1 MSPRKTP
8 RNDRAAARGLATL
21 ILSLHPR
28 PFMKYYRYV
37 SLVPALL
44 LLPQVAWTQSAP
56 ADSTRSS
63 AAVDPESTI
72 MLSPFQVTTD
82 KDVGYAAANSLSGS
96 RLNTELRN
104 TPAAISVFTKDFLDD
119 IGALSTLGAMEYA
132 MNASREFTDYTGLSS
147 VQQGD
152 GNIQV
157 RGFTGA
163 SLGRDLFVWR
173 VSSDVFNTE
182 RLDFSRGPNSILFGV
197 GGPGG
202 IVNTTTKRAHLTGK
216 STDQVQLR
224 VGSWDDYRATAD
236 VNRRVG
242 RTVAVRA
249 NVLWQDRK
257 SWREFEFLKT
267 KAGALSTT
275 YRPFRQTEIRLQG
288 EYADRQQLNAMPW
301 PSADYTGEW
310 IAAGR
315 PIAANNTEAISGTI
329 ANGNRFVVFD
339 ALGATPLVSWNGTR
353 QTTRAPGAPSL
364 GGNSRALTDFSL
376 VPRAAYLGGPGT
388 GSDNWYRTW
397 SGFVEQRIGDL
408 VLEAAYNRQH
418 DRRRAD
424 FGVTWNSLGASA
436 DVNAIIPSTPLPNGS
451 LPANAGQRN
460 PNVGKLYVQGQPGY
474 RELDNDTQ
482 TWRATA
488 AYELDLKK
496 RGLGMHRFAALA
508 SSEQYDFVTEQR
520 NEVNITPPG
529 NATYPLDV
537 TVASN
542 QIWRRT
548 YLDFSSSDPR
558 QRGALNYK
566 DSPLVNLNG
575 VTSGFRNT
583 NDASNVQTTTT
594 DSLMLAGQSSFWS
607 DRLIGTW
614 GLRRDLQDLWNGA
627 NALRDPI
634 TRAFSRK
641 QAKQSN
647 TDFAGNTRTYGLV
660 LRALPWLGFV
670 YNNSNNFV
678 PQGTIDLNNQ
688 PMGPRFGKGTD
699 IGVKLAFWQGKVN
712 VNISRYTLSETNREG
727 GGAMVTTSLVP
738 AINEIWEA
746 LGSVEKQIT
755 SPRDS
760 VDNTGRGWEVEVTA
774 NPTRSFRFTLNASQ
788 TEVEQSNTL
797 PRAGAYLA
805 SNLALWQQNATRP
818 LITPYTAID
827 TNVNPTIADAI
838 RSANTWLAVLR
849 RAEGQSPRQAVE
861 YRVNGFGTYT
871 FRQSG
876 AWYDSLSLGGGVNYR
891 SKPVTGYDS
900 TRNFAP
906 VYGGEVILVNA
917 MLGKTWTTRFGPF
930 RTQLNVDN
938 LLANDDLIIT
948 DKDNTG
954 TWRYLFQQPRRWSL
968 TVSRSF

>member
-1 MSPRKTP
+1 MP
-8 RNDRAAARGLATL
+8 RNDRVPRVVRLPRFSSLA
-21 ILSLHPR
+21 SSSDKPH
-28 PFMKYYRYV
+28 MKIYRYV
-37 SLVPALL
+37 SLAVPLLFLTVAALAQTAPL
-44 LLPQVAWTQSAP
+44 AP
-56 ADSTRSS
+56 ARSS
-63 AAVDPESTI
+63 ASADTESTI
-72 MLSPFQVTTD
+72 MLSPFQVSTD

-104 TPAAISVFTKDFLDD
+104 TPAAISVFTKEFLDD
-119 IGALSTLGAMEYA
+119 IGALSTFGAMEYA
-132 MNASREFTDYTGLSS
+132 MNASREFTDYTGLASA
-147 VQQGD
+147 QQSD
-152 GNIQV
+152 GNVQV

-202 IVNTTTKRAHLTGK
+202 IVNTTTKRAHLAGK
-216 STDQVQLR
+216 STDQVQVR
-224 VGSWDDYRATAD
+224 VGSWDDYRATVD

-242 RTVAVRA
+242 KTVAVRA
-249 NVLWQDRK
+249 NVLWQDRQ

-301 PSADYTGEW
+301 PSADYTGDW

-315 PIAANNTEAISGTI
+315 PIAANNTEAIGGTI
-329 ANGNRFVVFD
+329 ANASRFVVFD
-339 ALGATPLVSWNGTR
+339 PLGATPLVSWNGTR

-364 GGNSRALTDFSL
+364 GGNARALTDFSL

-397 SGFVEQRIGDL
+397 SGFVEQRFGDL
-408 VLEAAYNRQH
+408 VLEVAYNRQF

-424 FGVTWNSLGASA
+424 FGVTWNNMGAFA
-436 DVNAIIPSTPLPNGS
+436 DVNALIPSTPLPNGS

-460 PNVGKLYVQGQPGY
+460 PHAGKLYVQAQPGY
-474 RELDNDTQ
+474 REIDNDTQ

-488 AYELDLKK
+488 AYELDLKR
-496 RGLGMHRFAALA
+496 RGLGTHRFAALA
-508 SSEQYDFVTEQR
+508 SSEQYDFVTEAR
-520 NEVNITPPG
+520 NEVNITPVG
-529 NATYPLDV
+529 NATYPLDI

-548 YLDFSSSDPR
+548 YLDFSSNDPR
-558 QRGALNYK
+558 KRGALNYK
-566 DSPLVNLNG
+566 EFPLVNLNG

-614 GLRRDLQDLWNGA
+614 GIRRDLQDLWNGA
-627 NALRDPI
+627 NATRDPI

-641 QAKQSN
+641 QAKQAN

-660 LRALPWLGFV
+660 FRALPWLGFV

-678 PQGTIDLNNQ
+678 PQGTIDINNQ
-688 PMGPRFGKGTD
+688 PLGPRFGKGTD

-727 GGAMVTTSLVP
+727 GGAIVTTSLVP

-746 LGSVEKQIT
+746 LGSLEKQIT

-774 NPTRSFRFTLNASQ
+774 NPSRSVRFTVNASQ
-788 TEVEQSNTL
+788 TEVVQSNTL

-805 SNLALWQQNATRP
+805 SNLALWQQNAARP
-818 LITPYTAID
+818 LVSPFTAID

-838 RSANTWLAVLR
+838 RSANTWLGVIR
-849 RAEGQSPRQAVE
+849 RAEGQAPRQAVE

-871 FRQSG
+871 FRKPG
-876 AWYDSLSLGGGVNYR
+876 DWYDSLSLGGGVNYR

-906 VYGGEVILVNA
+906 VFGGEVILINA
-917 MLGKTWTTRFGPF
+917 MLGKTWTTKFGPF

-954 TWRYLFQQPRRWSL
+954 TYRFLFQQPRRWSV
-968 TVSRSF
+968 TVTRAF

>member
-1 MSPRKTP
+1 
-8 RNDRAAARGLATL
+8 
-21 ILSLHPR
+21 
-28 PFMKYYRYV
+28 MKIYRYV
-37 SLVPALL
+37 SLAVPLLFLTVAALAQTAPL
-44 LLPQVAWTQSAP
+44 AP
-56 ADSTRSS
+56 ARSS
-63 AAVDPESTI
+63 ASADTESTI
-72 MLSPFQVTTD
+72 MLSPFQVSTD

-104 TPAAISVFTKDFLDD
+104 TPAAISVFTKEFLDD
-119 IGALSTLGAMEYA
+119 IGALSTFGAMEYA
-132 MNASREFTDYTGLSS
+132 MNASREFTDYTGLASA
-147 VQQGD
+147 QQSD
-152 GNIQV
+152 GNVQV

-202 IVNTTTKRAHLTGK
+202 IVNTTTKRAHLAGK
-216 STDQVQLR
+216 STDQVQVR
-224 VGSWDDYRATAD
+224 VGSWDDYRATVD

-242 RTVAVRA
+242 KTVAVRA
-249 NVLWQDRK
+249 NVLWQDRQ

-301 PSADYTGEW
+301 PSADYTGDW

-315 PIAANNTEAISGTI
+315 PIAANNTEAIGGTI
-329 ANGNRFVVFD
+329 ANASRFVVFD
-339 ALGATPLVSWNGTR
+339 PLGATPLVSWNGTR

-364 GGNSRALTDFSL
+364 GGNARALTDFSL

-397 SGFVEQRIGDL
+397 SGFVEQRFGGL
-408 VLEAAYNRQH
+408 VLEVAYNRQF

-424 FGVTWNSLGASA
+424 FGVTWNNMGAFA
-436 DVNAIIPSTPLPNGS
+436 DVNALIPSTPLPNGS

-460 PNVGKLYVQGQPGY
+460 PHAGKLYVQAQPGY
-474 RELDNDTQ
+474 REIDNDTQ

-488 AYELDLKK
+488 AYELDLKR
-496 RGLGMHRFAALA
+496 RGLGTHRFAALA
-508 SSEQYDFVTEQR
+508 SSEQYDFVTEAR
-520 NEVNITPPG
+520 NEVNITPVG
-529 NATYPLDV
+529 NATYPLDI

-548 YLDFSSSDPR
+548 YLDFSSNDPR
-558 QRGALNYK
+558 KRGALNYK
-566 DSPLVNLNG
+566 EFPLVNLNG

-614 GLRRDLQDLWNGA
+614 GIRRDLQDLWNGA
-627 NALRDPI
+627 NATRDPI

-641 QAKQSN
+641 QAKQAN

-660 LRALPWLGFV
+660 FRALPWLGFV

-678 PQGTIDLNNQ
+678 PQGTIDINNQ
-688 PMGPRFGKGTD
+688 PLGPRFGKGTD

-727 GGAMVTTSLVP
+727 GGAIVTTSLVP

-746 LGSVEKQIT
+746 LGSLEKQIT

-774 NPTRSFRFTLNASQ
+774 NPSRSVRFTVNASQ
-788 TEVEQSNTL
+788 TEVVQSNTL
-797 PRAGAYLA
+797 PRADAYLA
-805 SNLALWQQNATRP
+805 SNFALWQQNTARP
-818 LITPYTAID
+818 LVSPFTAID

-838 RSANTWLAVLR
+838 RSANTWLGVIR
-849 RAEGQSPRQAVE
+849 RAEGQAPRQAVE

-871 FRQSG
+871 FRKPG
-876 AWYDSLSLGGGVNYR
+876 DWFDSLSLGGGVNYR

-906 VYGGEVILVNA
+906 VFGGEVILINA
-917 MLGKTWTTRFGPF
+917 MLGKTWTTKFGPF

-954 TWRYLFQQPRRWSL
+954 TYRFLFQQPRRWSV
-968 TVSRSF
+968 TVTRAF

>member
-1 MSPRKTP
+1 MKNYLCVSF
-8 RNDRAAARGLATL
+8 G
-21 ILSLHPR
+21 LSLL
-28 PFMKYYRYV
+28 V
-37 SLVPALL
+37 SPLAALAQTAPPA
-44 LLPQVAWTQSAP
+44 SA
-56 ADSTRSS
+56 RSS
-63 AAVDPESTI
+63 ATPEPEGTVV
-72 MLSPFQVTTD
+72 LSPFQVTTD

-104 TPAAISVFTKDFLDD
+104 TPAAISVFTKEFLDD

-147 VQQGD
+147 AQQSD

-163 SLGRDLFVWR
+163 SLGRDFFTWR

-202 IVNTTTKRAHLTGK
+202 IVNTSTKRAHLVGK
-216 STDQVQLR
+216 STDQVQVR

-236 VNRRVG
+236 VNRRIG
-242 RTVAVRA
+242 KTVAVRA
-249 NVLWQDRK
+249 NVLWQDRQ

-275 YRPFRQTEIRLQG
+275 YRPFRHTEIRLQG

-301 PSADYTGEW
+301 PSSDYAGDW

-315 PIAANNTEAISGTI
+315 PIAANNTEAVGGTI

-339 ALGATPLVSWNGTR
+339 PLGTTPLVSWAGTR
-353 QTTRAPGAPSL
+353 QTTRAPGAPTL
-364 GGNSRALTDFSL
+364 TGNARALTDFSL

-397 SGFVEQRIGDL
+397 SGFIEQRFGDL
-408 VLEAAYNRQH
+408 VLEVAYNRQR
-418 DRRRAD
+418 DVRRAD
-424 FGVTWNSLGASA
+424 FGVTWNNMGAFA
-436 DVNAIIPSTPLPNGS
+436 DVNALIPSTPLPNGS

-460 PNVGKLYVQGQPGY
+460 PNAGKLYVQGQPGY
-474 RELDNDTQ
+474 RDIDNDTQ

-496 RGLGMHRFAALA
+496 RNLGMHRFAALA
-508 SSEQYDFVTEQR
+508 TSEQYDFVTEQR
-520 NEVNITPPG
+520 NEVNITPVG
-529 NATYPLDV
+529 SAAYPLDV
-537 TVASN
+537 TVAGN

-558 QRGALNYK
+558 KRGALSYK
-566 DSPLVNLNG
+566 EFPLVNLNG
-575 VTSGFRNT
+575 ITSGFRNT
-583 NDASNVQTTTT
+583 NDSSNVQTTTT

-607 DRLIGTW
+607 ERIIGTW
-614 GLRRDLQDLWNGA
+614 GIRRDMQDFWNGA
-627 NALRDPI
+627 NATRDPV

-647 TDFAGNTRTYGLV
+647 TDFAGNTRTFGLV
-660 LRALPWLGFV
+660 FRVLPWLGLV

-678 PQGTIDLNNQ
+678 PQTPIDINDQ

-699 IGVKLAFWQGKVN
+699 VGVKLAFWQGKVN
-712 VNISRYTLSETNREG
+712 VNISRYELAETNRTS
-727 GGAMVTTSLVP
+727 ADAAVTTSLVP

-746 LGSVEKQIT
+746 LGRIDKQIA

-805 SNLALWQQNATRP
+805 SHLALWQQNATRP
-818 LITPYTAID
+818 LIAPFTGID

-838 RSANTWLAVLR
+838 RSANTWLAVIR
-849 RAEGQSPRQAVE
+849 RAEGQSPRQTVK
-861 YRVNGFGTYT
+861 YRVNSFGTYT
-871 FRQSG
+871 FRRGG

-891 SKPVTGYDS
+891 SKPVTGYDA
-900 TRNFAP
+900 TRKLAP
-906 VYGGEVILVNA
+906 VFGGEVILINA
-917 MLGKTWTTRFGPF
+917 MLSKTWSTKFGPF

-938 LLANDDLIIT
+938 ILANDDLIIT

-954 TWRYLFQQPRRWSL
+954 TYRFLFQQPRRWSA
-968 TVSRSF
+968 TVSRAF